1 MINHPIPVQLAHDI
15 RVMCE
20 VVFRNFRR
28 AENALA
34 QYPSPQTRAILDAL
48 SRAERELGIADAHL
62 RQIVP
67 DDVLFAQ
74 PEPWRTR
81 LRRFYGGANESK

>member
-1 MINHPIPVQLAHDI
+1 MTNHPISVQLAHDI
-15 RVMCE
+15 RVMYE

-28 AENALA
+28 AESALA
-34 QYPSPQTRAILDAL
+34 QYSSPQTRANLDAL

-67 DDVLFAQ
+67 DSVLFA
-74 PEPWRTR
+74 PDYPWLAR
-81 LRRFYGGANESK
+81 LRKIWRCKP